1 LVAPFVAVDLL
12 PADDLAVDLPV
23 VAFLAVAVFA
33 EAAFDA
39 GFVGLGLLAIDA
51 LVVGFL
57 GAVRRELVF
66 ARARAD
72 SIVAVPGAGANRL
85 SCPSLHRT
93 RKSTPSSTSTISFPE
108 RPAGSPRF
116 DDDAIALPGP

>member
-1 LVAPFVAVDLL
+1 L

-72 SIVAVPGAGANRL
+72 SIVAVPGRWSKQALVSVA
-85 SCPSLHRT
+85 PSDPVLDS
-93 RKSTPSSTSTISFPE
+93 KFPLDHLDYLPLAE
-108 RPAGSPRF
+108 RPANS
-116 DDDAIALPGP
+116 LPL